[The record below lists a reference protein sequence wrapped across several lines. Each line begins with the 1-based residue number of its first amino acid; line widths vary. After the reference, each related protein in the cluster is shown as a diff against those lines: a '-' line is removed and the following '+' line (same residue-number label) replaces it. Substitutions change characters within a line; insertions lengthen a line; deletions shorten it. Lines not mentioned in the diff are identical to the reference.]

1 MQPTTFWR
9 ARTFTEKSLPTY
21 FELLDLEIEA
31 QAAIF
36 NWILRQIEEGSRNG
50 GQKVLTLF
58 LVAMK
63 AEWRERGPGHIT
75 NKENVFAIFSIYK
88 ANTCHLTIY
97 ITSSN
102 RATWT
107 TELQGNLGIL
117 NLWGKG
123 L

>member
-1 MQPTTFWR
+1 MQVVFLYFRLFYLSDMNKMQPTTFWR

-36 NWILRQIEEGSRNG
+36 NWTLYQIEEGSRNG

-63 AEWRERGPGHIT
+63 AKWRERIRPH
-75 NKENVFAIFSIYK
+75 N
-88 ANTCHLTIY
+88 
-97 ITSSN
+97 
-102 RATWT
+102 
-107 TELQGNLGIL
+107 
-117 NLWGKG
+117 
-123 L
+123 